1 MDHAEQILQGLCS
14 IDNRLQELLQ
24 VTPAGRKVVCVVNTV
39 EFDPAIQNA
48 IVLQPNPDRQ
58 GFIVNNESSDDIYL
72 SFDQNKCSPKL
83 FTIKVP
89 AYSPEYYIPDN
100 PAYPGA
106 VRIYVRDT
114 SGFCTITELSY
125 Q

>member
-1 MDHAEQILQGLCS
+1 MNEQSILQGLCS
-14 IDNRLQELLQ
+14 IDNRLQELIKA
-24 VTPAGRKVVCVVNTV
+24 TPGDRKVVCVVNTV
-39 EFDPAIQNA
+39 EFDPEIQNT

-58 GFIVNNESSDDIYL
+58 GFIINNESSDVIYL
-72 SFDQNKCSPKL
+72 SFDQNTCSPKQ
-83 FTIKVP
+83 FTIKVD

-106 VRIYVRDT
+106 VRIYVMDT
-114 SGFCTITELSY
+114 SGFCTITEFSY